1 MLPGERLVVL
11 VVILL
16 ISFIA
21 DAIIFY
27 AMGYKSG
34 RRDEGEEWAEKKEY
48 YEWLLEMKKR
58 QDFEEV
64 KFVDEKPKKKRS
76 KVERLSASD
85 FDGDVLMKPKKVK
98 DRKYCDICGKV
109 IKKGALCY
117 DCQKAGW

>member
-1 MLPGERLVVL
+1 MLPGERLALL

-16 ISFIA
+16 VSFIA

-27 AMGYKSG
+27 VMGYKSG
-34 RRDEGEEWAEKKEY
+34 RKDEGEEWAEKKDY

-64 KFVDEKPKKKRS
+64 KFADEKPKRIKN
-76 KVERLSASD
+76 
-85 FDGDVLMKPKKVK
+85 PKKVK
-98 DRKYCDICGKV
+98 ERKYCDICGKV